1 MPAVAHAVTARPRR
15 RESPE
20 NVPPPPPR
28 PDDERFMR
36 VALAEAA
43 DAARLGD
50 VPIAAVVVRDGR
62 IIARGRNRREA
73 DRDPTAHA
81 ELLALRQA
89 ARHLGGWRLT
99 GCTLYVTLEPCP
111 MCAGALLQ
119 ARVDRLVDGAADSKA
134 GAAGG
139 IVDLLRGVPFN
150 HTVAVTSGVCET
162 ECSDLLRRF
171 FSALRA

>member
-1 MPAVAHAVTARPRR
+1 MT
-15 RESPE
+15 
-20 NVPPPPPR
+20 
-28 PDDERFMR
+28 DEGYMR

-43 DAARLGD
+43 EAAMLGD
-50 VPIAAVVVRDGR
+50 VPIGAVVVHDGQ
-62 IIARGRNRREA
+62 IIARGQNRREA

-89 ARHLGGWRLT
+89 ARHLGGWRLS
-99 GCTLYVTLEPCP
+99 GCTVYATLEPCP

-119 ARVDRLVDGAADSKA
+119 ARVDRLVYGAPDPKA

-139 IVDLLRGVPFN
+139 VVDLFRGVRFN
-150 HTVAVTSGVCET
+150 HTVQVTAGVCEA
-162 ECSDLLRRF
+162 ECREILQRF